1 MKNQSIEQWSE
12 ERIAK
17 LTVNVL
23 GASIG
28 LPAFF
33 VIMFSILNAI

>member
-1 MKNQSIEQWSE
+1 MNQATEQWAQ

-17 LTVNVL
+17 LKTNVL
-23 GASIG
+23 SASIG